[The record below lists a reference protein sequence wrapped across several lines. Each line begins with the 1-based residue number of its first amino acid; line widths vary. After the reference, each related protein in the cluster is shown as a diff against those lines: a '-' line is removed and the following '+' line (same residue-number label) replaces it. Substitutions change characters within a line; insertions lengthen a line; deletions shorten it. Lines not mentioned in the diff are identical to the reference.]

1 MSAPAAPP
9 AWLKP
14 AKVAELLDV
23 DESTVYRWMK
33 KGDGRG
39 IILRSVRIGKYGARC
54 RADWVDRFMR
64 GEQVPASEAQPEPQP
79 HPDTKTKPGPQRA
92 RW

>member
-1 MSAPAAPP
+1 MSAP

-23 DESTVYRWMK
+23 DVTTAYRWMK
-33 KGDGRG
+33 TGDRRG
-39 IILRSVRIGKYGARC
+39 IILRSVRTGRYGTRC

-64 GEQVPASEAQPEPQP
+64 GEQVPASEARPEPQA
-79 HPDTKTKPGPQRA
+79 DTKAKSSRSNW
-92 RW
+92 R

>member
-1 MSAPAAPP
+1 MSAP

-23 DESTVYRWMK
+23 HESTVYRWTT

-39 IILRSVRIGKYGARC
+39 LRLVCVRVGKYGTRY
-54 RADWVDRFMR
+54 REDWVDRFVR
-64 GEQVPASEAQPEPQP
+64 GEQVPASEAR
-79 HPDTKTKPGPQRA
+79 PDTKTKNKPNWQ
-92 RW
+92 